1 MKDEELYKI
10 NKISKKKNED
20 KMILKTPN
28 QIQSRRFNIKK
39 ENDRKNRGTKDGKEI
54 SKNLNKNSLEYLNLY
69 MKRSLGQMAQ

>member
-10 NKISKKKNED
+10 NKISKKNED

-39 ENDRKNRGTKDGKEI
+39 ENYRKNRGTKDGKEI
-54 SKNLNKNSLEYLNLY
+54 SKHLNKNSLEYLNLY